1 MTTLHRPGSDE
12 LLFLPLGGA
21 GEIGMNLT
29 LYGHAGKW
37 LMVDLGVT
45 FGDERTPGIEVI
57 MPDPRFIAERRADLV
72 GLVLTHGHEDHL
84 GAVPY
89 LWPCLQCPIWATRFT
104 AAVLRRKL
112 HEAGLA
118 DRVPIIEVPMSGR
131 FQAGP
136 FVIELVTLTHSIPE
150 PNALVIRT
158 AAGTVLHSGDWKFDP
173 DPLIGPTADFEA
185 LRRLEGEGVLALVCD
200 STNALVAGQSGSE
213 AAVREELIRLFGR
226 YDRRIAVACFASN
239 VARLESVVHAAL
251 AHDRQVA
258 LVGRS
263 MRRIVEAALETGY
276 LSGLPPFVS
285 EHDAGYLP
293 REKVALLCT
302 GSQGEPRS
310 ALARIARNDHP
321 QVTLEPGDAVIFSSR
336 VIPGNE
342 KAIGALQNDLSRL
355 GIEVVTAAEE
365 AVHVSGHP
373 ARDELAHM
381 YQLVRPRIAIPVH
394 GERRHLDAHARL
406 ALECQVPQALAAEN
420 GRIIRLAPGP
430 AEIAGEV
437 EFGRLGLDGSAL
449 VPLGG
454 ALIKQRHRI
463 GASGSAVATLVL
475 GRDGRLLAEP
485 QVTLHGLVD
494 PELDGAALADAAS
507 AVRSAIEALKPGQRA
522 DDAAVKEAARLAVRR
537 YIHGERGKKPLTDV
551 HLVRV

>member
-1 MTTLHRPGSDE
+1 MASVGRPGSDE

-21 GEIGMNLT
+21 GEIGMNLN

-45 FGDERTPGIEVI
+45 FGDEATPGIEVI
-57 MPDPRFIAERRADLV
+57 MPDPRFIEERREDLV
-72 GLVLTHGHEDHL
+72 GIVLTHAHEDHL

-89 LWPCLQCPIWATRFT
+89 LWERLGCPVWATPFT

-112 HEAGLA
+112 HETGLA
-118 DRVPIIEVPMSGR
+118 GRVPILEVPLSGR

-136 FVIELVTLTHSIPE
+136 FEIELVTLTHSIPE

-158 AAGTVLHSGDWKFDP
+158 GAGTVLHSGDWKFDP
-173 DPLIGPTADFEA
+173 EPLVGPPSDIEA
-185 LRRLEGEGVLALVCD
+185 LRQLGEQNILALVCD
-200 STNALVAGQSGSE
+200 STNALVAGHSGSE
-213 AAVREELIRLFGR
+213 AEVREELIRLFGR
-226 YDRRIAVACFASN
+226 FQNRIAVACFASN

-251 AHDRQVA
+251 AYDRHVA

-263 MRRIVEAALETGY
+263 MCRIVEAAQETGY
-276 LSGLPPFVS
+276 LTGLPPFVS

-342 KAIGALQNDLSRL
+342 KAIGALQNDLARL
-355 GIEVVTAAEE
+355 DAEIVTAEDE
-365 AVHVSGHP
+365 PVHVSGHP
-373 ARDELAHM
+373 AREELARM

-394 GERRHLDAHARL
+394 GERRHLEAHARL
-406 ALECQVPQALAAEN
+406 AEECQVPLAIAAEN
-420 GRIIRLAPGP
+420 GRMIRLAPGP
-430 AEIAGEV
+430 AEVAGEV

-454 ALIKQRHRI
+454 ALIKHRHRI
-463 GASGSAVATLVL
+463 SANGSAVATMVMA
-475 GRDGRLLAEP
+475 RDGRLLADP

-494 PELDGAALADAAS
+494 PEAVGAALGSAAA
-507 AVRSAIEALKPGQRA
+507 AVRSAIEALNAGQRA

-537 YIHGERGKKPLTDV
+537 YIHAERGKKPLTDV

>member
-1 MTTLHRPGSDE
+1 MSSDGPPGSDE

-21 GEIGMNLT
+21 GEIGMNLN

-37 LMVDLGVT
+37 LMVDLGVS
-45 FGDERTPGIEVI
+45 FGDEATPGIEVV
-57 MPDPRFIAERRADLV
+57 MPDPRFIEERRADLV
-72 GLVLTHGHEDHL
+72 GLVLTHAHEDHL

-89 LWPCLQCPIWATRFT
+89 LWERLGCPVWATPFT

-112 HEAGLA
+112 HESEIAGE
-118 DRVPIIEVPMSGR
+118 VPIIEVPMSGR

-136 FVIELVTLTHSIPE
+136 FEIELITLTHSIPE

-158 AAGTVLHSGDWKFDP
+158 GAGTVLHSGDWKFDP
-173 DPLIGPTADFEA
+173 EPLVGPAADIDA
-185 LRRLEGEGVLALVCD
+185 LRRLGEERILALVCD
-200 STNALVAGQSGSE
+200 STNALVAGHSGSE
-213 AAVREELIRLFGR
+213 AEVRDELTRLFGR
-226 YDRRIAVACFASN
+226 FRNRIAVACFASN

-251 AHDRQVA
+251 AHDRHVA

-263 MRRIVEAALETGY
+263 MRRIVEAAQETGY
-276 LSGLPPFVS
+276 LHGLPPFVS

-321 QVTLEPGDAVIFSSR
+321 QVTLDPGDAVIFSSR

-342 KAIGALQNDLSRL
+342 KAIGALQNDLARL
-355 GIEVVTAAEE
+355 EVEIVTAEDE
-365 AVHVSGHP
+365 PVHVSGHP
-373 ARDELAHM
+373 AREELARM

-394 GERRHLDAHARL
+394 GERRHLEAHARL
-406 ALECQVPQALAAEN
+406 AEECQVPQAIAAEN
-420 GRIIRLAPGP
+420 GRMIRLAPGP
-430 AEIAGEV
+430 AEVAGEV
-437 EFGRLGLDGSAL
+437 EFGRIGLDGSAL

-454 ALIKQRHRI
+454 ALIKHRHRI
-463 GASGSAVATLVL
+463 SASGSAVATLVM

-494 PELDGAALADAAS
+494 PEADGAALGNAAA
-507 AVRSAIEALKPGQRA
+507 AVRSAVEALNPGQRA

>member
-1 MTTLHRPGSDE
+1 MTVEHRPGADE

-21 GEIGMNLT
+21 GEIGMNLN

-45 FGDERTPGIEVI
+45 FGDEATPGIEVI
-57 MPDPRFIAERRADLV
+57 MPDPRFIEERRLDLV
-72 GLVLTHGHEDHL
+72 GLVLTHAHEDHL

-89 LWPCLQCPIWATRFT
+89 LWERLQCPIWATPFT

-112 HEAGLA
+112 HEVEIA
-118 DRVPIIEVPMSGR
+118 DRVPIIEVPLSGR

-136 FVIELVTLTHSIPE
+136 FELELVTLTHSIPE

-158 AAGTVLHSGDWKFDP
+158 SAGTVLHTGDWKFDP
-173 DPLIGPTADFEA
+173 DPLVGPTADVDA
-185 LRRLEGEGVLALVCD
+185 LRRLGEEGVLALVCD
-200 STNALVAGQSGSE
+200 SINALVAGYSGSE
-213 AAVREELIRLFGR
+213 ATVRAELIRLFGR
-226 YDRRIAVACFASN
+226 FENRIAVACFASN

-251 AHDRQVA
+251 AHDRHVA

-263 MRRIVEAALETGY
+263 MRRIVEAAQETGY
-276 LSGLPPFVS
+276 LTGLQDFVS
-285 EHDAGYLP
+285 EHDSGYLP

-310 ALARIARNDHP
+310 ALARIARNEHP
-321 QVTLEPGDAVIFSSR
+321 QVALEPGDAVIFSSR
-336 VIPGNE
+336 IIPGNE
-342 KAIGALQNDLSRL
+342 RTIGALQNNLSAL
-355 GIEVVTAAEE
+355 GVEVLTAEDE
-365 AVHVSGHP
+365 PVHVSGHP
-373 ARDELAHM
+373 ARDELARM
-381 YQLVRPRIAIPVH
+381 YQLVRPQIAIPVH
-394 GERRHLDAHARL
+394 GERRHLEAHARL
-406 ALECQVPQALAAEN
+406 AKECQVPQAMAAEN
-420 GRIIRLAPGP
+420 GRMLRLLPGK
-430 AEIAGEV
+430 AEIAAEV

-454 ALIKQRHRI
+454 ALIKHRHRI
-463 GASGSAVATLVL
+463 SASGSAVATIVM
-475 GRDGRLLAEP
+475 GRNGALLADP

-494 PELDGAALADAAS
+494 PEQDGGALVTAAD
-507 AVRSAIEALKPGQRA
+507 AVRSAIEALPLGQRA
-522 DDAAVKEAARLAVRR
+522 DDAIVKEAARLAVRR